1 MSQLDKAREI
11 QRIGV
16 TRYKE
21 RYKKM
26 YLDGA
31 LTKKQWETIRNFARS
46 WPTERVKKYVEEI
59 GELEREFKDRLLAS
73 YQIGIFTPIRIKR

>member
-21 RYKKM
+21 RYKTM
-26 YLDGA
+26 YQEKKI
-31 LTKKQWETIRNFARS
+31 TKKQWETIRNFARA
-46 WPTERVKKYVEEI
+46 WPIERERYKEEPTELEI
-59 GELEREFKDRLLAS
+59 EYKEKLLSA
-73 YQIGIFTPIRIKR
+73 YQIGSITPFLKTK

>member
-46 WPTERVKKYVEEI
+46 WPTERVKYVEEI
-59 GELEREFKDRLLAS
+59 GELEWKIQCKMPPKTKVILS
-73 YQIGIFTPIRIKR
+73 P